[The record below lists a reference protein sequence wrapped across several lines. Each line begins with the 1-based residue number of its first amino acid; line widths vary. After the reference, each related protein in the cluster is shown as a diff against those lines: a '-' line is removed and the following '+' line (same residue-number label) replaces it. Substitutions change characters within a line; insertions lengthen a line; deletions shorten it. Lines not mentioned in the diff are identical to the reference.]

1 MGKLLQRLTG
11 QPIRTWAP
19 GGAAC
24 LATLLLASAYWNV
37 ADLLVLQDHPLPMLI
52 FLPAVWVLLILTV
65 TLLIPYGRRSRT
77 TTARVVGAT
86 GMVVLCGGCL
96 GLAIPGFF
104 TVPSGRHQERVDRMS
119 SADGRYQVKVFRW
132 QAILGEDGWDV
143 VIQRRGKVR
152 GVEAYA
158 GCLFSKVS
166 GDYSAV
172 LSVEAGSV
180 RIATDEGP
188 IAIAFDPDTMRVT
201 QPIPEGL
208 CAGYQ

>member
-1 MGKLLQRLTG
+1 
-11 QPIRTWAP
+11 
-19 GGAAC
+19 
-24 LATLLLASAYWNV
+24 
-37 ADLLVLQDHPLPMLI
+37 
-52 FLPAVWVLLILTV
+52 
-65 TLLIPYGRRSRT
+65 
-77 TTARVVGAT
+77 
-86 GMVVLCGGCL
+86 
-96 GLAIPGFF
+96 
-104 TVPSGRHQERVDRMS
+104 
-119 SADGRYQVKVFRW
+119 VFRW

-143 VIQRRGKVR
+143 VIQRRGNVR